1 MQPTRLTTALV
12 AVSALVLTAAG
23 GAPRARAQDGE
34 MRLSL
39 GYDGKLLVKVLDI
52 SVDIRAT
59 ASGHSS
65 AARLTSYGL
74 LAAFKRIDERANSSG
89 RIAHGDPRPGQ
100 FSYANLAGKTKRK
113 VDTAWTEGDVAMHA
127 VPPFTSLGDV
137 LPTRAQKQA
146 AADPL
151 TQLTRMTLNGQR
163 ADLCR
168 QTYHFFDGKQLYD
181 LQFYNP
187 RPAAVGAREQRLGLV
202 NLLRCDVRY
211 IEVAG
216 FKKKPPAKANQGLN
230 RPIVVDFGQVGQAG
244 PAGPWVL
251 SSLHAQTPL
260 GNAVID
266 LNRVTLTGKPPA

>member
-1 MQPTRLTTALV
+1 MNPITTALA
-12 AVSALVLTAAG
+12 AVSALVLTAAA

-52 SVDIRAT
+52 TVDMRAT

-65 AARLTSYGL
+65 TARLTSYGL
-74 LAAFKRIDERANSSG
+74 LAAFKHIDARANSTG
-89 RIAHGDPRPGQ
+89 RIVHGDPRPGQ
-100 FSYANLAGKTKRK
+100 FAYANLAGKTRRR
-113 VDTAWTEGDVAMHA
+113 VETAWADGEVTMHA
-127 VPPFTSLGDV
+127 VPPFSSLGDV
-137 LPTRAQKQA
+137 LPTRAQKLA

-151 TQLTRMTLNGQR
+151 TELTRMTLNGQR

-187 RPAAVGAREQRLGLV
+187 RPTAAGTREQRLGLTS
-202 NLLRCDVRY
+202 LLRCDVRY

-216 FKKKPPAKANQGLN
+216 FKKKPPSKANQGIR
-230 RPIVVDFGQVGQAG
+230 RPIVVDFGQLGQG
-244 PAGPWVL
+244 GPWVL

-266 LNRVTLTGKPPA
+266 LSRATLTGKPPV

>member
-1 MQPTRLTTALV
+1 MQTPRLKIALAATAALALV
-12 AVSALVLTAAG
+12 AAG
-23 GAPRARAQDGE
+23 RAPARAQDGE

-39 GYDGKLLVKVLDI
+39 RYDGKLLVKVLDI
-52 SVDIRAT
+52 SVDMRAT

-65 AARLTSYGL
+65 AARLTSYGI
-74 LAAFKRIDERANSSG
+74 LAAFKHLDERANSSG

-100 FSYANLAGKTKRK
+100 FSYANMAGKTRRR
-113 VDTAWTEGDVAMHA
+113 VETAWADGDVSMKAT
-127 VPPFTSLGDV
+127 PPFASMGDV
-137 LPTRAQKQA
+137 LPTRAQKLA

-151 TQLTRMTLNGQR
+151 TELVRMTLNGER

-187 RPAAVGAREQRLGLV
+187 QPLASGAREQRLGLV
-202 NLLRCDVRY
+202 NLLRCNVRY

-216 FKKKPPAKANQGLN
+216 FKKKPPNKANQGLN
-230 RPIVVDFGQVGQAG
+230 RPIVVDFGQLGQN
-244 PAGPWVL
+244 GPWVL

-266 LNRVTLTGKPPA
+266 LNRAILTGKPPV

>member
-1 MQPTRLTTALV
+1 MQTNRLKIVLA
-12 AVSALVLTAAG
+12 AVSVLALTPAAD
-23 GAPRARAQDGE
+23 APAARAQDGE

-39 GYDGKLLVKVLDI
+39 SYDGRLLVKVLDI
-52 SVDIRAT
+52 NVDQRAT
-59 ASGHSS
+59 TYGHSS
-65 AARLTSYGL
+65 TARLTSYGI
-74 LAAFKRIDERANSSG
+74 LAAFKHIDERANSSG
-89 RIAHGDPRPGQ
+89 RISRGDPRPGQ
-100 FSYANLAGKTKRK
+100 FSYANLAGKTKRR
-113 VDTAWTEGDVAMHA
+113 VETAWTDGDVTMHA
-127 VPPFTSLGDV
+127 NPPFKSLGDT
-137 LPTRAQKQA
+137 LPTRAQKLA

-151 TQLTRMTLNGQR
+151 TELMRMTLNGQR

-187 RPAAVGAREQRLGLV
+187 RPAAGGAREQRLGLV

-216 FKKKPPAKANQGLN
+216 FKKKPPSKANQGIR
-230 RPIVVDFGQVGQAG
+230 RPIVVDFGQLGQN
-244 PAGPWVL
+244 GPWVL

-266 LNRVTLTGKPPA
+266 LNRATLTGKPPV